1 MKADFSKIIRESIRI
16 TKSNK
21 RLWVL
26 GLVVASISAGGNF
39 GSGGNFGDLGKQLE
53 KPNQENNVQLDSNSS
68 YKFKD
73 NLDTPERRT
82 NNLLNSNLL
91 TSAEQLPQILGASTN
106 SLMGLLKLIPFSFF
120 VALGLLLTIAI
131 LLGIAVS
138 FYAQSWAQSG
148 LIAGINLQS
157 AGENPSLYQMSD
169 KGKLNAVQVIKIRL
183 FPGLVFALLVI
194 FSGLILA
201 IPALAL
207 DSEGRVL
214 TIALGIPYVVLV
226 IIASIV
232 VSASIHLGVLA
243 VNLESLDWKA
253 GFKRGFTIFKK
264 FFLDVLIMS
273 IINCFTGCVFGLAG
287 LIVIAILIVIG
298 GAAVLGV
305 TAFPPFLVVA
315 GPIIFLA
322 LLALIF
328 VMGLLGAI
336 SAVFKQSTWVLL
348 YKQLTE
354 EAHGVN

>member
-26 GLVVASISAGGNF
+26 GLVVASISAGGSF
-39 GSGGNFGDLGKQLE
+39 GSGGNFGDLSKQFD
-53 KPNQENNVQLDSNSS
+53 KSKQENNVQLDSL
-68 YKFKD
+68 FK
-73 NLDTPERRT
+73 LDGPPIPQQ
-82 NNLLNSNLL
+82 NLLNENLL
-91 TSAEQLPQILGASTN
+91 TSAEQLPQILGASTT
-106 SLMGLLKLIPFSFF
+106 SLTGLLIKLIPFSFF
-120 VALGLLLTIAI
+120 AGLGLLLTAAV

-138 FYAQSWAQSG
+138 LYAQSWAQSG

-169 KGKLNAVQVIKIRL
+169 KGKLNAVQVIKIKL
-183 FPGLVFALLVI
+183 FPGLLFALLVI

-201 IPALAL
+201 IPAVAL
-207 DSEGRVL
+207 GSEGRVL
-214 TIALGIPYVVLV
+214 TIALGIPYVVLIV
-226 IIASIV
+226 IASIIM
-232 VSASIHLGVLA
+232 SASIHLGVIA
-243 VNLESLDWKA
+243 INLEALDWKT
-253 GFKRGFTIFKK
+253 GFKKGFTVFKK
-264 FFLDVLIMS
+264 FFFDVLIMS
-273 IINCFTGCVFGLAG
+273 IINCFAGCVFGVAG
-287 LIVIAILIVIG
+287 LVVIAILIAIG

-305 TAFPPFLVVA
+305 TAFPPFLVAA

-328 VMGLLGAI
+328 GMGLLGAI

-354 EAHGVN
+354 EAHGTN